1 LQLNIEVQISH
12 NKPSTAHSIT
22 LKISMMAQYTSL
34 SITKAKNNL
43 ETYFWWI
50 SIRLTEEIRNEF
62 FGET

>member
-1 LQLNIEVQISH
+1 LQLNIEVQISN
-12 NKPSTAHSIT
+12 NKQSTAHSVVW
-22 LKISMMAQYTSL
+22 KISMMTQYTNL

-50 SIRLTEEIRNEF
+50 SIRLTKEIRNEF